1 MADYLVTDDT
11 LTKLANSIRAKLGT
25 SDTMTV
31 DEMPDAVSSISGGG
45 TEGAVLY
52 NIGQELN
59 GTERFQARD
68 NIRAAYVGD
77 VDDVRWK
84 VKNLS
89 YNDLKNKPFYDETN
103 ILDLA
108 EVFNNT
114 SNFIG
119 QVEGSN
125 YLAFKLPYSN
135 IRKENLDKIKGY
147 YLALEGDMDGRG
159 GTEVMTGAAELL
171 VTVPASEMFPDADG
185 TLYIYSAE
193 LNGEVISEAGAIIE
207 MRNTINFQGIDITP
221 GLYVL
226 DIVGAMWTKA
236 LDPESDSNIEMSEY
250 RWIFDDIIL
259 EKKGL
264 EPKYVENYCQ
274 LKFYSRNSLYYLD
287 ITKNDI
293 IETIPLTLHTS
304 AFKKEDFSN
313 TSNIAYSK
321 LEWCFELDETI
332 LNNIFNNLKESNNIK
347 IFIDIPLKAYG
358 QTDSYA
364 YIYPYQVDYPGLYF
378 NFGNSLQVR
387 IKAAAAHGAPDE
399 PV

>member
-25 SDTMTV
+25 SNTMTV
-31 DEMPDAVSSISGGG
+31 DEMPDAVSSISGGSA
-45 TEGAVLY
+45 EGAVLY

-119 QVEGSN
+119 QINGSN
-125 YLAFKLPYSN
+125 FFAFKLPYSN
-135 IRKENLDKIKGY
+135 IRKESFSRIKEY

-159 GTEVMTGAAELL
+159 GTEIMTGTAELL
-171 VTVPASEMFPDADG
+171 VTVPASEMFSDADG

-193 LNGEVISEAGAIIE
+193 LNGEVISEAAAIIE
-207 MRNTINFQGIDITP
+207 MRNTINFQGVDITP
-221 GLYVL
+221 GIYVM
-226 DIVGAMWTKA
+226 DILGAMWTKA

-293 IETIPLTLHTS
+293 IETIPLTLHS
-304 AFKKEDFSN
+304 SVSSREDLSSN
-313 TSNIAYSK
+313 NIAHSK

-332 LNNIFNNLKESNNIK
+332 LNNIFNTLKESNNIK
-347 IFIDIPLKAYG
+347 IFIDLTLRAHG

-364 YIYPYQVDYPGLYF
+364 YLYPYQVDYPGLYF
-378 NFGNSLQVR
+378 NFGNSMRVR
-387 IKAAAAHGAPDE
+387 IKAAVIGEDE

>member
-25 SDTMTV
+25 SNTMTV
-31 DEMPDAVSSISGGG
+31 DEMPDAVSSISGGSA
-45 TEGAVLY
+45 EGAVLY

-119 QVEGSN
+119 QINGSN
-125 YLAFKLPYSN
+125 FFAFKLPYSN
-135 IRKENLDKIKGY
+135 IRKESFSRIKEY

-159 GTEVMTGAAELL
+159 GTEIMTGTAELL
-171 VTVPASEMFPDADG
+171 VTVPASEMFSDADG

-193 LNGEVISEAGAIIE
+193 LNGEVISEAAAIIE
-207 MRNTINFQGIDITP
+207 MRNTINFQGVDITP
-221 GLYVL
+221 GIYVM
-226 DIVGAMWTKA
+226 DILGAMWTKA

-274 LKFYSRNSLYYLD
+274 LKF
-287 ITKNDI
+287 
-293 IETIPLTLHTS
+293 
-304 AFKKEDFSN
+304 
-313 TSNIAYSK
+313 
-321 LEWCFELDETI
+321 
-332 LNNIFNNLKESNNIK
+332 
-347 IFIDIPLKAYG
+347 
-358 QTDSYA
+358 
-364 YIYPYQVDYPGLYF
+364 
-378 NFGNSLQVR
+378 
-387 IKAAAAHGAPDE
+387 
-399 PV
+399 

>member
-31 DEMPDAVSSISGGG
+31 DEMPDAVSSISGGSA
-45 TEGAVLY
+45 EGAVLY

-68 NIRAAYVGD
+68 NIRAACVGD

-119 QVEGSN
+119 QINGSN

-171 VTVPASEMFPDADG
+171 MAAPASEMFSDADG
-185 TLYIYSAE
+185 TIYIYNAE
-193 LNGEVISEAGAIIE
+193 LNGEVLSEAAAVIE
-207 MRNTINFQGIDITP
+207 MRNTINFQGVDITP
-221 GLYVL
+221 GIYVM
-226 DIVGAMWTKA
+226 DIMGAMWTKA

-293 IETIPLTLHTS
+293 IETIPLTLHS
-304 AFKKEDFSN
+304 SVSSREDLSN
-313 TSNIAYSK
+313 NNIAHSK

-332 LNNIFNNLKESNNIK
+332 LNNIFNTLKESNNIK
-347 IFIDIPLKAYG
+347 IFIDLTLRAHG

-364 YIYPYQVDYPGLYF
+364 YLYPYQVDYPGLYF
-378 NFGNSLQVR
+378 NFGNSMRVR
-387 IKAAAAHGAPDE
+387 IKAAVVGEDE